1 MDDQNEIKPGAYIF
15 DIDGVLADN
24 SPRQHLLQQEGK
36 TKKACW
42 QEFYDASGEDP
53 VYPDT
58 LELLKTLQASGNKIL
73 LVTGRSEEYHH
84 LLIPWLEKHGI
95 KPDGLYARKRYDF
108 RQDWEVKSEIYQTHI
123 RPYYRVLGVF
133 EDRYECVKMWRSF
146 GLTCYQPREST
157 Y

>member
-1 MDDQNEIKPGAYIF
+1 MDDQNEIKPIAYIF

-58 LELLKTLQASGNKIL
+58 LELLKTLQAAGTKIL

-84 LLIPWLEKHGI
+84 LLMPWLEKHGI

-108 RQDWEVKSEIYQTHI
+108 RQDWEVKAEIYKTHI
-123 RPYYRVLGVF
+123 RPYYHVLGVF
-133 EDRYECVKMWRSF
+133 EDRFECVKMWRSF